1 MKKHLVKLSL
11 LALAVALI
19 GSPAIVRAQDTAS
32 NAPAGTEA
40 PVKKKKGGALPFHGK
55 VVAVDTTANTV
66 TVGKLTLSI
75 TEKTKIKKD
84 GQTAAISD
92 ITVGETIK
100 GAYKK
105 GAEGKLTA
113 VSINFGIAPKKAAA
127 PGTN

>member
-1 MKKHLVKLSL
+1 MKKHLVKLSM

-19 GSPAIVRAQDTAS
+19 GTPAIVRAQDTGS

-55 VVAVDTTANTV
+55 VASVDTTANTV
-66 TVGKLTLSI
+66 TVGKLTLNI

-84 GQTAAISD
+84 GQAGTISD
-92 ITVGETIK
+92 VTVGESIK

-105 GAEGKLTA
+105 GTDGKLTA
-113 VSINFGIAPKKAAA
+113 VSISIGEAPKKAA
-127 PGTN
+127 N